1 MIEVRSLVKRYG
13 SHLAVDHLDF
23 TVEDGQ
29 IFGFLGPNGA
39 GKSTT
44 MNMMTGYM
52 GAMEGDVLLDGHSI
66 TNEPEIVKRSIGYL
80 PEQPPLYTDMTVEEY
95 LLFAAALKKV
105 PRGQRGEQVDRIMEM
120 TGTFSVRGRLIRN
133 LSKGYKQRVGLGQAL
148 LGFPKVLILDE
159 PTVGLDPKQILEI
172 RTLVRELSQ
181 KHTVILSSHILSE
194 IQEMCD
200 HLLIIHHGK
209 KVAAGAP
216 DQLEREL
223 AGPPSLELT
232 LRGGAEEAIRVLGSL
247 SRCTALT
254 PQPCREEGCC
264 ALRLEQ
270 APGADLRETVFTR
283 CAQEGLPL
291 LELRRNAITLEDLF
305 LQLTADDAQQTRPE
319 EESVP
324 DTPEEADGETEEDLP

>member
-44 MNMMTGYM
+44 MNIMTGYI
-52 GAMEGDVLLDGHSI
+52 GATEGDVRIDGHSI
-66 TNEPEIVKRSIGYL
+66 TDEPEAAKRSIGYL

-95 LLFAAALKKV
+95 LTFAAGLKQV
-105 PRGQRGEQVDRIMEM
+105 PRHQRSDQVDRVMEM
-120 TGTFSVRGRLIRN
+120 TGTFPVRGRLIRN
-133 LSKGYKQRVGLGQAL
+133 LSKGFKQRVGLGQAL

-172 RTLVRELSQ
+172 RTLVRELS
-181 KHTVILSSHILSE
+181 KDHTVILSSHILSE

-216 DQLEREL
+216 AQLEREL
-223 AGPPSLELT
+223 AGPPALEVT
-232 LRGGAEEAIRVLGSL
+232 LRTGAEEGTRLL
-247 SRCTALT
+247 SGLDGLSALI
-254 PQPCREEGCC
+254 PRPCGEAGCSSF
-264 ALRLEQ
+264 RLEQ
-270 APGADLRETVFTR
+270 LPGTDLREAVFAR
-283 CAQEGLPL
+283 CAGAQVPL
-291 LELRRNAITLEDLF
+291 LELRRDAMTLEDLF
-305 LQLTADDAQQTRPE
+305 LRLTSDDPQPDDPEASSPAE
-319 EESVP
+319 EELS
-324 DTPEEADGETEEDLP
+324 

>member
-44 MNMMTGYM
+44 MNIMTGYI
-52 GAMEGDVLLDGHSI
+52 GATEGDVRIDGHSI
-66 TNEPEIVKRSIGYL
+66 TDEPEAAKRSIGYL

-95 LLFAAALKKV
+95 LTFAAGLKQA
-105 PRGQRGEQVDRIMEM
+105 PRHQRSDQVDRVMEM
-120 TGTFSVRGRLIRN
+120 TGTFPVRGRLIRN
-133 LSKGYKQRVGLGQAL
+133 LSKGFKQRVGLGQAL

-172 RTLVRELSQ
+172 RTLVRELS
-181 KHTVILSSHILSE
+181 KDHTVILSSHILSE

-216 DQLEREL
+216 AQLEREL
-223 AGPPSLELT
+223 AGPPALEVT
-232 LRGGAEEAIRVLGSL
+232 LRTGAEEGTRLL
-247 SRCTALT
+247 SGLDGLSALT
-254 PQPCREEGCC
+254 PRPCGEAGCSSF
-264 ALRLEQ
+264 RLEQ
-270 APGADLRETVFTR
+270 LPGTDLRGPSLPAAPGHRSP
-283 CAQEGLPL
+283 CWSCGG
-291 LELRRNAITLEDLF
+291 
-305 LQLTADDAQQTRPE
+305 
-319 EESVP
+319 
-324 DTPEEADGETEEDLP
+324 TP